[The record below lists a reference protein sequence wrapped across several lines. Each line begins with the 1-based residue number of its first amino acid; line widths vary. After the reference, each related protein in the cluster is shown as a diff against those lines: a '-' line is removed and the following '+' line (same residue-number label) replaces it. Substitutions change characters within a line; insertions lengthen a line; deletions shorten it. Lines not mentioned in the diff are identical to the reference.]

1 MQNALEYFGS
11 PAMSIETQSFFSD
24 ELRPTVEEMKSDS
37 ANASRESAK
46 NVGHSLVPRGKMG
59 TLGRDLDLEKRSQ
72 ILDVLFFEG
81 VRRKPYIYRFVTLM
95 VFSSSIAALGLMND
109 STAVVIGAMLVA
121 PLMTPIMAFAA
132 ALVQTWTK
140 RIVES
145 FAIVASGAL
154 LGIAMG
160 WLWTQF
166 VPRVGADSPVPS
178 EVMARTAPNLA
189 DLGIAIL
196 AGAAG
201 AYVTVRSEAGSA
213 LPGVGIAVALVPPLA
228 SVGVTLAAD
237 RNDLAR
243 GALLLFLTNFAAI
256 ALAAGV
262 TFALAG
268 FVPPRERLRQR
279 ALGLAAAVVFVLAMA
294 VPLASNTAT
303 KLQRSN
309 FTVEAARA
317 FEAWDSELR
326 LEEVQVD
333 PKQTPRRVTIIVT
346 GTELSGDPDELAA
359 TLAETRG
366 ERIEMEL
373 VFIPQVSVIAEP

>member
-1 MQNALEYFGS
+1 MQV
-11 PAMSIETQSFFSD
+11 TTD
-24 ELRPTVEEMKSDS
+24 EPVQ
-37 ANASRESAK
+37 ASR
-46 NVGHSLVPRGKMG
+46 HTLVPRGKLG
-59 TLGRDLDLEKRSQ
+59 TLGRDLDLEQRSR

-81 VRRKPYIYRFVTLM
+81 DRRVPYLFRFAALM

-109 STAVVIGAMLVA
+109 STAVVIGAMLIA

-132 ALVQTWTK
+132 ALVQTWTH
-140 RIVES
+140 RLLES
-145 FAIVASGAL
+145 FAIVAGGAV

-160 WLWTQF
+160 WLWTELI
-166 VPRVGADSPVPS
+166 PRIGPDSPVPA

-237 RNDLAR
+237 RTDLAR

-256 ALAAGV
+256 ALAAGL

-268 FVPPRERLRQR
+268 FVPPRERIRRR
-279 ALGLAAAVVFVLAMA
+279 ALSLAGAALVVVAMM
-294 VPLASNTAT
+294 VPLASNTST
-303 KLQRSN
+303 KLQRSV
-309 FTVEAARA
+309 FTADAARA
-317 FEAWDSELR
+317 VEQWAPDLR
-326 LEEVQVD
+326 VEEIEVD
-333 PKQTPRRVTIIVT
+333 PKQSPKRITIVVT
-346 GTELSGDPDELAA
+346 GSQLSGDTDELAA
-359 TLAETRG
+359 TLAAVRG
-366 ERIEMEL
+366 EPIEMEL
-373 VFIPQVSVIAEP
+373 VFVPQISIIAEP

>member
-1 MQNALEYFGS
+1 MERVLDSNELQHTFVLMTSDTANVATK
-11 PAMSIETQSFFSD
+11 PAED
-24 ELRPTVEEMKSDS
+24 NR
-37 ANASRESAK
+37 R
-46 NVGHSLVPRGKMG
+46 SLIPDGKMG
-59 TLGRDLDLEKRSQ
+59 TLGRDLSLEKRSQ
-72 ILDVLFFEG
+72 ILDVLFFESD
-81 VRRKPYIYRFVTLM
+81 RRKPYLFRFVSLM

-140 RIVES
+140 RIIES
-145 FAIVASGAL
+145 FAIVTGGAL

-166 VPRVGADSPVPS
+166 VPRVGPDSPVPS
-178 EVMARTAPNLA
+178 EVLARTAPNLA

-228 SVGVTLAAD
+228 SIGITLAAD

-256 ALAAGV
+256 SLAAGV

-279 ALGLAAAVVFVLAMA
+279 AFGLGAAVVFVLAMA

-309 FTVEAARA
+309 FTVDAARA
-317 FEAWDSELR
+317 VQAWDSELR
-326 LEEVQVD
+326 LEEVQID
-333 PKQTPRRVTIIVT
+333 PKQTPKRVTIVVT
-346 GTELSGDPDELAA
+346 GEKLSGDPEELAA
-359 TLAETRG
+359 ILAETRG

-373 VFIPQVSVIAEP
+373 IFVPQVSVIAEP